1 MVSILELLNS
11 RLPILKFFE
20 EKFKDKYGIETYTGH
35 WNESYYV
42 YIFISSLVHVSLVLY
57 SFYLLF
63 TCLKEQ
69 KQQGSGLRYVNG
81 FCDVLFACFCMPCYI
96 IYRGFVN
103 PCKIQQTEKVVKE
116 TLIVSQPSVAPSP
129 YPGQPTQPTSTLVTT
144 PSGIVTSQP
153 ILSAAVPVKT
163 TTTNRIVGGGRK
175 KYNKNKI
182 KIKKTNKLNI

>member
-116 TLIVSQPSVAPSP
+116 TLIVSQPTAAPSP

-153 ILSAAVPVKT
+153 ILPAAVPVKT
-163 TTTNRIVGGGRK
+163 TTTNRIVGGGK
-175 KYNKNKI
+175 KEYNKN

>member
-129 YPGQPTQPTSTLVTT
+129 YPGQSTQPTSTLVTT